1 MCVGFEELLQHIFP
15 SMAHE
20 ELMKRCCIN

>member
-1 MCVGFEELLQHIFP
+1 MGFEELLQHIFP